1 MENLFMGFGVSG
13 MMLAVVFLIVWV
25 IQSIMKKDKTVSITG
40 LKFSVILFLA
50 GLFLSVGI
58 GFTVTF
64 ALLVGVIYFVFKRNK
79 KTQDSSEKPKRTFWN
94 IPFRSEPK
102 AVAIAAA
109 ISLCITVWAT
119 VDFYRTADTIT
130 VDSPSAEV
138 NIEDK
143 QKAEEEAEQKAAEE
157 AAAKKAEPDEP
168 ELKPKENIDSSKCWT
183 LLLVAIIIGALAY
196 YIHRKNVNKNDQNTS
211 DKEEFLSER
220 ISFSSSSPQNSAT
233 SSEKPQ
239 LTDFWDPDKL
249 YTPRVRE
256 RLKRAK
262 SEDITIGRRL
272 FGSTYQINSY
282 DETYKT
288 SLESCTCP
296 DFSYKQTPCKHMLKL
311 ALEIGAL
318 DPNDQLFGIPEEVD
332 QRYQS
337 LSKTA
342 KKALLNLCHSH
353 LYKPSEQF
361 IVKRSVDLDAL
372 LKNGFVIESVDPEFI
387 LKNVY
392 TVSELRAILREY
404 QNETGIKVCT
414 SNDSKQT
421 IINNILQQEDRCISL
436 FTSHYIILEFDPEIA
451 PHIVSL
457 YDKYSN

>member
-1 MENLFMGFGVSG
+1 MLKVCGSLFGLCFCLYLGVIFTI
-13 MMLAVVFLIVWV
+13 VVATVIALIVYYRHLP
-25 IQSIMKKDKTVSITG
+25 KTSKEGNPVNLI
-40 LKFSVILFLA
+40 
-50 GLFLSVGI
+50 
-58 GFTVTF
+58 
-64 ALLVGVIYFVFKRNK
+64 
-79 KTQDSSEKPKRTFWN
+79 DP
-94 IPFRSEPK
+94 EP
-102 AVAIAAA
+102 
-109 ISLCITVWAT
+109 S
-119 VDFYRTADTIT
+119 
-130 VDSPSAEV
+130 
-138 NIEDK
+138 
-143 QKAEEEAEQKAAEE
+143 QK
-157 AAAKKAEPDEP
+157 
-168 ELKPKENIDSSKCWT
+168 LKPTTVNPE
-183 LLLVAIIIGALAY
+183 AIL
-196 YIHRKNVNKNDQNTS
+196 
-211 DKEEFLSER
+211 
-220 ISFSSSSPQNSAT
+220 NSAPSQSMQNHEEKSIEK
-233 SSEKPQ
+233 SSTTNTAIPQ
-239 LTDFWDPDKL
+239 LKDFWEPDKL
-249 YTPRVRE
+249 YTRRVRE
-256 RLKRAK
+256 RLDRAK
-262 SEDITIGRRL
+262 SEDITIGCQL
-272 FGSTYQINSY
+272 SGTAYQVKSY

-288 SLESCTCP
+288 SLQSCTCV

-318 DPNDQLFGIPEEVD
+318 DPDNQLFGIPEEVD